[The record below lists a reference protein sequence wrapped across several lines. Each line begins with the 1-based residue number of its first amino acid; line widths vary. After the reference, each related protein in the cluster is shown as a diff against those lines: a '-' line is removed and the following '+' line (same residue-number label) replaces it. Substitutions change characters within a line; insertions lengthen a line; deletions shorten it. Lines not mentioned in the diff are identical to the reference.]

1 MKKALT
7 KTYDEATALFEQKT
21 GIKFSSNNPTNID
34 IFKRESKRY
43 PFFVGTKYQF
53 KQLGG

>member
-1 MKKALT
+1 MKSVT
-7 KTYDEATALFEQKT
+7 KTNDEAIALYEKKT
-21 GIKFSSNNPTNID
+21 GIKFSSTNPTNID